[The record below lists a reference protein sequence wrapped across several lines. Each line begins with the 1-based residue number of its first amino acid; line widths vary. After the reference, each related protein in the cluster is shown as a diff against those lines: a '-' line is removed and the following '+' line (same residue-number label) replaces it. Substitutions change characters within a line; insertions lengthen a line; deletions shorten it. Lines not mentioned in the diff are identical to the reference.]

1 MILLKKKRYN
11 SILGLKTNLELYG
24 VWGMLGTIV
33 NSLAVVGGS
42 IIGMLVKGGLSEK
55 VSKTV
60 MDGLALCVL
69 FIGVS
74 NIIGVSGK
82 LDSNG
87 FLVVIISIVVGGG
100 LGEKIDI
107 DKAVEN
113 LGKNIEVKLKG
124 KGGQVAQG
132 FVTSSLLF
140 CIGAMA
146 IIGSLE
152 SGLSGNHKTLFAKS
166 VLDGISSIVF
176 SSSLGIG
183 VMISAVSVFLYQ
195 GLITLGA
202 SFLKG
207 ILIEGVITNMT
218 AIGGILIIALSLNM
232 LGTAK
237 IKVAN
242 LLPAIFLPI
251 VYQVVLSL
259 IR

>member
-1 MILLKKKRYN
+1 
-11 SILGLKTNLELYG
+11 
-24 VWGMLGTIV
+24 MLGTVV
-33 NSLAVVGGS
+33 NSLAIIGGS
-42 IIGMLVKGGLSEK
+42 LIGMMVKGGLSEK

-74 NIIGVSGK
+74 NIIGISEK

-87 FLVVIISIVVGGG
+87 FLVVIISIVIGGG
-100 LGEKIDI
+100 LGENIDI
-107 DKAVEN
+107 DKRIES

-124 KGGQVAQG
+124 KGGQVAEG

-152 SGLSGNHKTLFAKS
+152 SGLAGSHKTLFAKS

-176 SSSLGIG
+176 ASSLGIG
-183 VMISAVSVFLYQ
+183 VMISAISVFLYQ
-195 GLITLGA
+195 GLITIGA
-202 SFLKG
+202 TFLKAV
-207 ILIEGVITNMT
+207 LIEGVITNMT
-218 AIGGILIIALSLNM
+218 AVGGLLIIALSLNM

-251 VYQVVLSL
+251 IYQIVSSL
-259 IR
+259 IK